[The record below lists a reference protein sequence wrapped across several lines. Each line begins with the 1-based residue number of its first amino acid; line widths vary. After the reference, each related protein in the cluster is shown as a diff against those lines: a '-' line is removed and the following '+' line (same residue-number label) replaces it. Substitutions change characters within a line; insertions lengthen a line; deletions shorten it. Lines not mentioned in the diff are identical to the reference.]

1 MTDERQLPV
10 WRSLLYVP
18 ANVERYLA
26 RAHERG
32 ADGIILDLE
41 DSVPS
46 RRRRRRVRA
55 CRRQRNA

>member
-1 MTDERQLPV
+1 MTDERKPPV

-32 ADGIILDLE
+32 AECIL
-41 DSVPS
+41 
-46 RRRRRRVRA
+46 
-55 CRRQRNA
+55 